1 MHKEIFEEVDQN
13 KDGKLAKDELRN
25 HISHVRD
32 RMGVNYGRPG
42 PPGRDGRPR
51 QPGKGKAPGRRPGPG
66 ERQKDAQYP
75 DPGERPVPTSPM
87 HNYTP

>member
-51 QPGKGKAPGRRPGPG
+51 QPGKKGKPPGGR
-66 ERQKDAQYP
+66 
-75 DPGERPVPTSPM
+75 PGERPVPTSPM
-87 HNYTP
+87 HNYMP